1 MHIENNA
8 CLNNKHSTAKS
19 EWEKCISCT
28 MSCSLKD
35 SMYDDRRIKFAAPF
49 VCLQVGFQC
58 LLEWESGHE
67 RVMICTKR

>member
-1 MHIENNA
+1 
-8 CLNNKHSTAKS
+8 
-19 EWEKCISCT
+19 

-35 SMYDDRRIKFAAPF
+35 SMYDDRRIKFAAAF